1 MSVIRDNKW
10 RKILEENFPPK
21 FVVKISNGRGYG
33 VFDFDGKGRGFSVE
47 SLVDGKTVKQVET
60 LTRGNPNPQPDDPAK
75 EPILVQSGDL
85 GRLNV
90 TEYKS
95 YGDLIPLSTYE
106 RYYEDFGGGTHTA
119 PNGFVLVDKDLNVVY
134 KSVKGDRDY
143 SCKIANA
150 DEILKIIGKYG
161 PCAMAYL
168 DERLLA
174 KEGFD
179 KKLDIAFTT
188 RKNVLTKLN
197 KTEQIAEEQ
206 ELFEKMKKL
215 LQAEFEEQKESS
227 VFYSMSIEN

>member
-1 MSVIRDNKW
+1 MSIIRNDRW
-10 RKILEENFPPK
+10 RKILEENFPSK
-21 FVVKISNGRGYG
+21 FIIKINNGRGYG
-33 VFDFDGKGRGFSVE
+33 VLDFDGKGRGFAVE
-47 SLVDGKTVKQVET
+47 SLVDDKVIKQVET
-60 LTRGNPNPQPDDPAK
+60 LTRRNPNPK
-75 EPILVQSGDL
+75 HGEPTMETILVQSGDL
-85 GRLNV
+85 GRFNV

-95 YGDLIPLSTYE
+95 YGDLIPVTTFE
-106 RYYEDFGGGTHTA
+106 RYYEDFAGGTHTA
-119 PNGFVLVDKDLNVVY
+119 PNGFALLDKDLNVVY

-179 KKLDIAFTT
+179 KKLEIAFTT

-206 ELFEKMKKL
+206 ELFEKIKKL
-215 LQAEFEEQKESS
+215 LQAELEQQKESS
-227 VFYSMSIEN
+227 VLYSMSIEN

>member
-1 MSVIRDNKW
+1 MSAIRDNKW
-10 RKILEENFPPK
+10 RKTLEENFPPK
-21 FVVKISNGRGYG
+21 FIVKISNGRGYG

-47 SLVDGKTVKQVET
+47 SLVDGKTVKEVET
-60 LTRGNPNPQPDDPAK
+60 LTRGNQK
-75 EPILVQSGDL
+75 HGEPPMETILVQSGDL
-85 GRLNV
+85 GRFNV

-95 YGDLIPLSTYE
+95 YGDLIPVTTYE

-119 PNGFVLVDKDLNVVY
+119 PNGFAIVDKDLNVVY

-143 SCKIANA
+143 SCKIANSDA
-150 DEILKIIGKYG
+150 ILKIIGKYG

-188 RKNVLTKLN
+188 RKNVLIKHN

-215 LQAEFEEQKESS
+215 LQAELEEKKESS
-227 VFYSMSIEN
+227 ISYSMSIER

>member
-10 RKILEENFPPK
+10 KKILEENFPPK

-33 VFDFDGKGRGFSVE
+33 VFDFDGKGKGFSVE
-47 SLVDGKTVKQVET
+47 SSVDGKTVKQVET
-60 LTRGNPNPQPDDPAK
+60 LTRRNPNPQHGEDTK
-75 EPILVQSGDL
+75 ETILVQSGDL
-85 GRLNV
+85 GKFNV
-90 TEYKS
+90 AEYKS

-174 KEGFD
+174 QEGFD

-188 RKNVLTKLN
+188 RKNVLIKHN

-227 VFYSMSIEN
+227 VLYNMSIEK

>member
-1 MSVIRDNKW
+1 MSVIRDNQW

-33 VFDFDGKGRGFSVE
+33 TFDFDGKGRGFSVE
-47 SLVDGKTVKQVET
+47 SIVDGKTVKEVET
-60 LTRGNPNPQPDDPAK
+60 LTRGNQNHGEATR
-75 EPILVQSGDL
+75 ETILVQSGDL
-85 GRLNV
+85 GRFNV
-90 TEYKS
+90 AEYKS

-134 KSVKGDRDY
+134 KSVKSDRDY

-174 KEGFD
+174 KEDFD
-179 KKLDIAFTT
+179 KKLDIAITT

-206 ELFEKMKKL
+206 ELFEKMKKF

-227 VFYSMSIEN
+227 IFYSMSIEK

>member
-21 FVVKISNGRGYG
+21 FIVKISNGRGYG

-47 SLVDGKTVKQVET
+47 SSVDGKTVKEVET
-60 LTRGNPNPQPDDPAK
+60 LTRGNQKQGEATG
-75 EPILVQSGDL
+75 ETILVQSGDL

-174 KEGFD
+174 KEDFY

-188 RKNVLTKLN
+188 RKNVLIKHD
-197 KTEQIAEEQ
+197 KAEQIAEEQ
-206 ELFEKMKKL
+206 ELFEKMIKF

-227 VFYSMSIEN
+227 IFYSMSIEK